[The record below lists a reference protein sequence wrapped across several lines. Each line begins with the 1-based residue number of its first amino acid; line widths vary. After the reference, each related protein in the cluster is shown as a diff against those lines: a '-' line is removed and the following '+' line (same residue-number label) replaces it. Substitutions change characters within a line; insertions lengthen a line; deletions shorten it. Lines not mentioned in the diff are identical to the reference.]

1 MKKALKELIDLSWSP
16 EDERICELR
25 DKNSDSLITIIFILG
40 AIIAIF
46 S

>member
-1 MKKALKELIDLSWSP
+1 MKKTIKEIVDLSWSP
-16 EDERICELR
+16 EDQRLCELR